1 MKEEIARIIKHYAQ
15 NENSAMLKYYP
26 NDINDIALQ
35 LHKAFIQAHVKV
47 LNTMVS
53 NCHKVDISDNEFKVI
68 FDYEIKYN
76 IAHLT
81 KLLEDE

>member
-1 MKEEIARIIKHYAQ
+1 MKEEIKFQIDEVDTGCCLTEKQIKDLT
-15 NENSAMLKYYP
+15 NR
-26 NDINDIALQ
+26 